1 MERLTQQTEK
11 ILNEIQW
18 EYKLYRLEDKNSFE
32 LQLQVGDNT
41 PTHININIIDIE
53 ERFYGY
59 EIVCTKREKIASKFI
74 PNATLLANR
83 FNANYFHV
91 SCVIENDGAILFLGS
106 RNIGKDIN
114 TDDLLF
120 DINETAKA
128 CDFNTAAIIETAKS
142 SNEIDMT
149 SMSSFEII

>member
-1 MERLTQQTEK
+1 MERLTQQIEK

-18 EYKLYRLEDKNSFE
+18 EYRLYRLEDRNSFE

-41 PTHININIIDIE
+41 PTHININIIDTE

-59 EIVCTKREKIASKFI
+59 EIICSKKEKIPSKSI

-83 FNANYFHV
+83 FNANYSHV
-91 SCVIENDGAILFLGS
+91 GCVIENDGAILFLGS

-128 CDFNTAAIIETAKS
+128 CDFNTTVIIETAIS
-142 SNEIDMT
+142 SSEIDMT
-149 SMSSFEII
+149 SISSFEVI

>member
-1 MERLTQQTEK
+1 MERLTQQIEK

-59 EIVCTKREKIASKFI
+59 EIVCTKREKISSKFI

-83 FNANYFHV
+83 FNANYSHV
-91 SCVIENDGAILFLGS
+91 SCVIENDGAISFLGS
-106 RNIGKDIN
+106 RSIGKNIN

-120 DINETAKA
+120 DITEAAKV
-128 CDFNTAAIIETAKS
+128 CDFNTAAMVETAMR

-149 SMSSFEII
+149 YTSSFEVI